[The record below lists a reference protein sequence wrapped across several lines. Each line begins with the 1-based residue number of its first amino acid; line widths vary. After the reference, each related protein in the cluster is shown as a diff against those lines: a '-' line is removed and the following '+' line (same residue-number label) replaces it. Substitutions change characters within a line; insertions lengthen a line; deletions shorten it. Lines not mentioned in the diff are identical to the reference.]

1 MFENLRKTKI
11 DNNDRRIAIETF
23 GGIDISSS
31 STTIPFFNSPD
42 IKNMLPNS
50 RGDLDSRRGWKTI
63 KDFGAVKINGIMEYL
78 NGEILVVAGNKIYT
92 SKDNYAASLITTVDA
107 EHEGFMY
114 NGKLYIINGNKYLV
128 YNGTTI
134 TEVVGYTPTI
144 TITTPSSGGGTAFEE
159 LNLIAKRFKQSFQ
172 QTSAANTTFQMAYAS
187 LGAGAVT
194 AQVWNTTT
202 KVYDNKVE
210 TTHFTVNR
218 TTGLI
223 TFLVAP
229 PLSSLVDG
237 NDTVI
242 IDVEKDLGT
251 RSTIEKCTTYAIYGG
266 NTEISVWLTGN
277 PDLPNYDWNSK
288 VSAGIND
295 PTYFP
300 KNNFDIVGAPD
311 QAIVGYEHYYD
322 NLIIYK
328 TKSTWI
334 RSATLTT
341 TGNTYTKQIVNN
353 KYGCLSKKSI
363 ALVDNFPWALTKDGY
378 GKVNPYYQQSEKN
391 VDIMSIAI
399 NYNKNTNFSDIK
411 GLLESSNLS
420 NVCAIDF
427 QDHLYISDASL
438 DQVWVCDYN
447 VYKKD
452 DISGDD
458 FPQFYRYTNCKATHW
473 LESEGKL
480 YFGTADGKL
489 RLVRERTDADCYT
502 DDNDPIDCYWTL
514 KLTDFESP
522 EYRDNVNEVFYTILG
537 YSATY
542 VDLYTRSNNKE
553 LWELRKSEEI
563 TSMVYSNLT
572 YSIFT
577 YAGTLFPKTFRAKIK
592 LKNTNYAQLKIG
604 ADNGEPLT
612 LNNVILFVNNG
623 KRVK

>member
-1 MFENLRKTKI
+1 MFESLKKSAIN
-11 DNNDRRIAIETF
+11 NNDRRISIETF

-31 STTIPFFNSPD
+31 STTIPFNNSPD

-50 RGDLDSRRGWKTI
+50 RGDLDSRTGWETV
-63 KDFGAVKINGIMEYL
+63 KDFGAVKINGIFEYSDT
-78 NGEILVVAGNKIYT
+78 EYLVVAGDKIYT
-92 SKDNYAASLITTVDA
+92 SKDSFVASLYTTVNA

-114 NGKLYIINGNKYLV
+114 NGKLYIINGSKYLF
-128 YNGTTI
+128 YNGTAI
-134 TEVVGYTPTI
+134 SEVVGYTPTI
-144 TITTPSSGGGTAFEE
+144 TINTPSTGGGTAFEE
-159 LNLIAKRFKQSFQ
+159 LNLIGKRFKQAFQ

-187 LGAGAVT
+187 LGAGPVT

-229 PLSSLVDG
+229 PLSSLADG

-242 IDVEKDLGT
+242 IDVEKDFST
-251 RSTIEKCTTYAIYGG
+251 RSTIEKCTTHAIYGG

-288 VSAGIND
+288 VSAGITD

-300 KNNFDIVGAPD
+300 QNSFDIIGAPD
-311 QAIVGYEHYYD
+311 QAIVGYEHYY
-322 NLIIYK
+322 NQLVIYK

-341 TGNTYTKQIVNN
+341 TGNVYSKQILNN
-353 KYGCLSKKSI
+353 SSGCLSKRSI
-363 ALVDNFPWALTKDGY
+363 SLVNNFPWALTKDGM
-378 GKVNPYYQQSEKN
+378 GRIEPYQQQSEKN
-391 VDIMSIAI
+391 VDIMSEMI
-399 NYNKNTNFSDIK
+399 NYNRNTNFSDIK
-411 GLLESSNLS
+411 GLLESDDLDK
-420 NVCAIDF
+420 VCVIDY
-427 QDHLYISDASL
+427 QDKLYISDAVL

-447 VYKKD
+447 VFKKD
-452 DISGDD
+452 DINGISY
-458 FPQFYRYTNCKATHW
+458 PQFYRFTNVKAI
-473 LESEGKL
+473 LFEEINRVL
-480 YFGTADGKL
+480 YFGTSDGKL
-489 RLVRERTDADCYT
+489 RRFKDRDNAAAFT
-502 DDNDPIDCYWTL
+502 DDTTPIDCYWTL

-537 YSATY
+537 YSTTY
-542 VDLYTRSNNKE
+542 VDLYTRTNNKE
-553 LWELRKSEEI
+553 LWELRKSELL
-563 TSMVYSNLT
+563 TAFSYSNLT

-577 YAGTLFPKTFRAKIK
+577 YAGTLFPKTYRAKIK

-604 ADNGEPLT
+604 ANQGEPLT
-612 LNNVILFVNNG
+612 LNNVILFISDG

>member
-1 MFENLRKTKI
+1 MFENLRKTAI

-63 KDFGAVKINGIMEYL
+63 KDFGNIPINSIMNYNSEL
-78 NGEILVVAGNKIYT
+78 LVVAGDKIYS
-92 SKDNYAASLITTVDA
+92 SKDNYTASLYTTVNA

-114 NGKLYIINGNKYLV
+114 NGKLYIINGSKYLV

-144 TITTPSSGGGTAFEE
+144 TINTPSTGGGTAFED
-159 LNLIAKRFKQSFQ
+159 LNLIAKRFKQAFQ
-172 QTSAANTTFQMAYAS
+172 QTSGSNLTFQMAYAT
-187 LGAGAVT
+187 LGAGPVT
-194 AQVWNTTT
+194 AKVWNVTT
-202 KVYDNKVE
+202 KVYDDKVE

-218 TTGLI
+218 ATGLI
-223 TFLVAP
+223 TFITAP
-229 PLSSLVDG
+229 PLSSLADG

-251 RSTIEKCTTYAIYGG
+251 RSTIEKCTTHAIYGG

-277 PDLPNYDWNSK
+277 TDLPNYDWNSK

-300 KNNFDIVGAPD
+300 KNSFDIVGAPD
-311 QAIVGYEHYYD
+311 QSIVGYEHYYD
-322 NLIIYK
+322 KLIIYK
-328 TKSTWI
+328 TESTWI
-334 RSATLTT
+334 RSATLTDS
-341 TGNTYTKQIVNN
+341 GNVYNKQIVNN
-353 KYGCLSKKSI
+353 KYGCLSKRSI
-363 ALVDNFPWALTKDGY
+363 ALVNNFPWALNKDGY
-378 GKVNPYYQQSEKN
+378 GQVNPYYQQSEKN
-391 VDIMSIAI
+391 IDIVTTAI
-399 NYNKNTNFSDIK
+399 NYNRNTNFSDTH
-411 GLLESSNLS
+411 GLLESSNL
-420 NVCAIDF
+420 NKVCAIDY

-447 VYKKD
+447 VRKKD
-452 DISGDD
+452 EISGES
-458 FPQFYRYTNCKATHW
+458 FPQFYRYTNCKAIVW
-473 LESEGKL
+473 KELNGKL
-480 YFGTADGKL
+480 YFGTSDGKL
-489 RLVRERTDADCYT
+489 REVKERTDANCYF
-502 DDNDPIDCYWTL
+502 DDTTPIDCYWTL
-514 KLTDFESP
+514 KLTDFDSP

-537 YSATY
+537 YPSTE
-542 VDLYTRSNNKE
+542 VELYTRSNNKE
-553 LWELRKSEEI
+553 LWELRKTELV
-563 TSMVYSNLT
+563 TALVYSVLT

-592 LKNTNYAQLKIG
+592 LKNTSYAQLKIG
-604 ADNGEPLT
+604 ANNGDPLT
-612 LNNVILFVNNG
+612 INNVILFINNG